1 MWNKFDLMLCSYFF
15 FFFLML
21 LGMYIIIFV
30 MYFFSVH
37 KGIENAK
44 DECGELILVGYQV
57 PTKPLSHSSPQLDK
71 DEKI

>member
-1 MWNKFDLMLCSYFF
+1 
-15 FFFLML
+15 ML

-30 MYFFSVH
+30 LYFFSVH